1 MSWRLR
7 DEAAC
12 KSCGLAACTDVD
24 DGLEPGRPSVDGIV
38 VEMSRTIGPCYL
50 EVG

>member
-1 MSWRLR
+1 MSSQPQ

-12 KSCGLAACTDVD
+12 KNWGLAGCTDVD
-24 DGLEPGRPSVDGIV
+24 DGPGLGRPSVDGTV
-38 VEMSRTIGPCYL
+38 EEMSRKLGQGCL

>member
-12 KSCGLAACTDVD
+12 KSCVLAACTDAD
-24 DGLEPGRPSVDGIV
+24 GGLELGRPSVDGIV
-38 VEMSRTIGPCYL
+38 VVMSCTIGPCYL